1 MNRFVAT
8 IDGTERLKEAL
19 NLMYLFRYS
28 VLVKCICEQNNVS
41 SKMKNHL

>member
-8 IDGTERLKEAL
+8 IDGTERLKEAH